1 MCKSVEEYANKK
13 KMEGEKALL
22 FSLVEKGKLSISDAA
37 MEINMPIDKVEQ
49 LMLEEGYQIPNLV

>member
-13 KMEGEKALL
+13 NRDLL

-37 MEINMPIDKVEQ
+37 TEINLPIDKVEQ

>member
-22 FSLVEKGKLSISDAA
+22 FSLVENGDLSIEVVANRLQLSQL
-37 MEINMPIDKVEQ
+37 EVEQ